1 MNDDTAPDD
10 VSAVMRE
17 ALRLGLNVDL
27 WMSRWRNK
35 YPAEAV
41 DGVLVKVP
49 AGTGVTLNGRRPHA
63 AQAYVLREA
72 IKAIDVEPAEPE
84 WEYYAELDSWT
95 RPIVAPN

>member
-1 MNDDTAPDD
+1 MGATGED
-10 VSAVMRE
+10 VSALMRE

-35 YPAEAV
+35 YPAEAI

-63 AQAYVLREA
+63 AQAHVLREA
-72 IKAIDVEPAEPE
+72 IKAVGGGPAVPGWGYFPE
-84 WEYYAELDSWT
+84 LASWL
-95 RPIVAPN
+95 RPIGAPA